1 MRRLTLLPAAA
12 ALGSALLLAAACGG
26 GENTAATE
34 PAAPTDDTTASTATG
49 DTTTGGTPAAATGV
63 DPREG
68 GFEIALGEWAL
79 TPEAESIRPGRVT
92 FVITNRGTMPHGFE
106 IEREDGDDSSGSGS
120 GDDRDKVETRI
131 LQPGESVSVDLTLS
145 EGVYKLE
152 CNVDGHDDMGME
164 MLFEVKKNAP
174 LAKKAAAPAAPQA
187 GAALAADIRGFVFE
201 PARIEAAVGQEVTW
215 TNHDPAQHTVT
226 QEGGGF
232 DSGTMAANGTFS
244 HTFDQPGEYRYVCA
258 LHPGMKGTVVVTG

>member
-26 GENTAATE
+26 GENTAATG

-49 DTTTGGTPAAATGV
+49 DTTTGGTPAAAKGV

-131 LQPGESVSVDLTLS
+131 LQPGESVSVDLNSQRGCLQARVQRRRTRRH
-145 EGVYKLE
+145 
-152 CNVDGHDDMGME
+152 GHGD
-164 MLFEVKKNAP
+164 
-174 LAKKAAAPAAPQA
+174 
-187 GAALAADIRGFVFE
+187 ALR
-201 PARIEAAVGQEVTW
+201 GQEGR
-215 TNHDPAQHTVT
+215 AAGE
-226 QEGGGF
+226 EGGG
-232 DSGTMAANGTFS
+232 SGCAAGRCGS
-244 HTFDQPGEYRYVCA
+244 RGRHPRVRLRARPDRGGRGPGGHLDEPRPGSA
-258 LHPGMKGTVVVTG
+258 HRHPGGRRVRLRERWPPTAPSATRSTSPGSTATSARCTPA